1 MADGSL
7 SQFKATLARKKAR
20 KDKNQG
26 KFDRKKM
33 GFIKSESKLVYDF
46 PELTDAQ
53 LEKFKID
60 IQKKKKSE
68 RQVELIFIVFVFLL
82 IILAIWK
89 LNN

>member
-33 GFIKSESKLVYDF
+33 GFKKSESKPAYDF
-46 PELTDAQ
+46 PELTDTE

-60 IQKKKKSE
+60 IQKKKKRE
-68 RQVELIFIVFVFLL
+68 GKVEFIFIVVVFFL

>member
-33 GFIKSESKLVYDF
+33 WFNKSESKPVYDF
-46 PELTDAQ
+46 PRT
-53 LEKFKID
+53 
-60 IQKKKKSE
+60 
-68 RQVELIFIVFVFLL
+68 
-82 IILAIWK
+82 
-89 LNN
+89 N